1 MKILIV
7 ILFNAFAYATIV
19 LRPKLY
25 DVKLFKPMIKNFKLS
40 ITPIFI
46 LIASIVSFVL
56 FRMIY
61 VHSGNRIF
69 DFIGITL
76 GVLGLILW
84 ILMLPNSSYL
94 VTELNLTHRDM
105 DENEVPIW
113 YDIVS
118 VLSFAMSGVFNT
130 VVNILLIQ
138 YMVIIVFDPDVLTK
152 VHYAIMLGSAVVF
165 NLLAAVGVYLGRYV
179 RFYSWDILKPKK
191 FIGILKEHFSVEG
204 SVKNFISFI
213 VFHTIFF
220 TLVYMLFI

>member
-1 MKILIV
+1 MKVLIV

-19 LRPKLY
+19 MRPKLY

-40 ITPIFI
+40 IIPIFI
-46 LIASIVSFVL
+46 LLGSIVSFIL
-56 FRMIY
+56 FSSIY
-61 VHSGNRIF
+61 IHSGNKIF
-69 DFIGITL
+69 DYIGIGL

-94 VTELNLTHRDM
+94 VTELNLTHRNM

-152 VHYAIMLGSAVVF
+152 AHYALMIGSAVVF
-165 NLLAAVGVYLGRYV
+165 NILAAIGVYLGRYV

-204 SVKNFISFI
+204 SVMNFYSFI

-220 TLVYMLFI
+220 TLVYILFI